1 MAQASITNFFRD
13 AGRKTARSAVDDAEG
28 ESAKRQ
34 RLLEVARPFQ
44 DRSVITVDDEAIKP
58 QEVMLS
64 SLPPTPAGEV
74 EFLPL
79 EGAPGALP
87 PAWAAAL
94 DKELRGPTFMALRS
108 FLRAEHA
115 RGTRIFPPAHEVF
128 AAFHACDLD
137 AVRVVIIGQDPYH
150 DFGQAHGLAFSVK
163 PGVQI
168 PPSLRNMLKEVN
180 NDPEVPNAPHP
191 PHGCLQH
198 WARQGVLLLN
208 TCLTVK
214 AHMAN
219 SHQKQGWEQFT
230 DAVVRTLNQRCTG
243 LVFLLWG
250 LPAQKKGACV
260 SSAKHTVIK
269 SSHPSPL
276 SAERA
281 AAGCP
286 AFMGSRC
293 FSRCNEALL
302 RSKRGPPI
310 DWSLKL

>member
-1 MAQASITNFFRD
+1 M
-13 AGRKTARSAVDDAEG
+13 DDAKD

-34 RLLEVARPFQ
+34 RLLETARPLQ
-44 DRSVITVDDEAIKP
+44 VGRDVSIIDVETNKLQEAQVI
-58 QEVMLS
+58 LS
-64 SLPPTPAGEV
+64 PLPPTPAGEV

-79 EGAPGALP
+79 GRAPGALP
-87 PAWAAAL
+87 LAWAAAV
-94 DKELRGPTFMALRS
+94 DKELRGPTFTALRS
-108 FLRAEHA
+108 FLRAERA
-115 RGTRIFPPAHEVF
+115 QGARIFPPAHEVF

-150 DFGQAHGLAFSVK
+150 DVGQAHGLAFSVK
-163 PGVQI
+163 PGVQT
-168 PPSLRNMLKEVN
+168 PPSLRNMLKEVQR
-180 NDPEVPNAPHP
+180 DPEVPNMPHP

-219 SHQKQGWEQFT
+219 SHQKQGWEHFT
-230 DAVVRTLNQRCTG
+230 DGVVRTLNQRCTG

-269 SSHPSPL
+269 TSHPSPL

-286 AFMGSRC
+286 AFMGSCC